1 MMSMASSASRVGGPR
16 AQGVLQAQAF
26 LMAQHLMRCR
36 LSDVN
41 DSLAGQM
48 LGRNEVGIV
57 HRSPP
62 EERRG
67 RRGYG
72 FATWGESVPELVG
85 LQGIAPRI
93 APRKK

>member
-1 MMSMASSASRVGGPR
+1 
-16 AQGVLQAQAF
+16 
-26 LMAQHLMRCR
+26 MAQHLMRCR

-48 LGRNEVGIV
+48 LGVM
-57 HRSPP
+57 RSALCIDHFL
-62 EERRG
+62 EERG

-72 FATWGESVPELVG
+72 FATWGESAPERVG